1 MKINDVSH
9 SQPQKPGEGQTAGEA
24 QGKAG
29 APNRTG
35 SPAAASDTVNITQ
48 TAQQL
53 SEMHDAMATIPVV
66 DTQRVQEV
74 RAAIENGTYE
84 VRPER
89 IAEKLLS
96 LEEKL

>member
-29 APNRTG
+29 APNRAG
-35 SPAAASDTVNITQ
+35 SPAASDTVTITQ

-53 SEMHDAMATIPVV
+53 NEMHDALATVPVV
-66 DTQRVQEV
+66 DTKRVQEV

-84 VRPER
+84 VRAER

-96 LEEKL
+96 LEEQL

>member
-29 APNRTG
+29 APNRAG
-35 SPAAASDTVNITQ
+35 SPATASDTVTITQ

-53 SEMHDAMATIPVV
+53 NEMHDALATVPVV
-66 DTQRVQEV
+66 DTQKVQQI
-74 RAAIENGTYE
+74 RAAIESGSYE

-96 LEEKL
+96 IEEQL